1 MSTYFLLNALGAA
14 YFGIR
19 ASMAG
24 DIALLLYSGLWTNV
38 WGSIALRRRYPWE
51 RWQGSIKSVAH
62 LISSLAVAPLLMLAI
77 GLALMGADNLA
88 DAARQGNMAQVRYLV
103 QMGVS
108 PNQTDYEGH
117 YTPLIQAAMS
127 GQEEVVHYLVLKAG
141 ADVNYRI
148 PDSPLTAYVCA
159 KGYKHL
165 KIADFLKAQG
175 AVEEPVPYW
184 LHPHPF
190 RAK

>member
-51 RWQGSIKSVAH
+51 HWKGRAKSVAH

-88 DAARQGNMAQVRYLV
+88 DAARQGNMAQVHYLV

-127 GQEEVVHYLVLKAG
+127 GQEEVVYYLVLKAG

-165 KIADFLKAQG
+165 KIADFLKA
-175 AVEEPVPYW
+175 
-184 LHPHPF
+184 
-190 RAK
+190 